1 MSDKANLHYHQSY
14 HKISMAKMDVLCGKQ
29 GLSLRGHRDDHIN
42 WIDSEPEGVQHS
54 NQGNFVELVCFRAE
68 HDQILIHFK
77 NNSK

>member
-1 MSDKANLHYHQSY
+1 
-14 HKISMAKMDVLCGKQ
+14 MAKMDVLCGKQ

-68 HDQILIHFK
+68 HDQILAHLAKSPVMQDTLQKQFK
-77 NNSK
+77 MN